1 MVIDLSTTVVA
12 SSEMLTSNM
21 VDEAIVLN
29 LPKGM
34 YYGLNQ
40 VGLRTWQLIQQ
51 PQRISDIYS
60 TLLDEYDAEPE
71 ECQKDLIEFLHDL
84 YQQKLIEVTS

>member
-1 MVIDLSTTVVA
+1 MDFSNTVVA

-29 LPKGM
+29 LPKGI
-34 YYGLNQ
+34 YYGLNK

-51 PQRISDIYS
+51 PQCISDIYS
-60 TLLDEYDAEPE
+60 TLLEEYDADPDQ
-71 ECQKDLIEFLHDL
+71 CKKDLLAFLQDL
-84 YQQKLIEVTS
+84 YQQKLIEVQ

>member
-1 MVIDLSTTVVA
+1 MTIDLSTKVVA

-34 YYGLNQ
+34 YYGLNT

-51 PQRISDIYS
+51 PQRISDVYS
-60 TLLDEYDAEPE
+60 ILLDEYDAEPAQ
-71 ECQKDLIEFLHDL
+71 CQQDLLDFLHDL
-84 YQQKLIEVTS
+84 YEQKLIQVQ

>member
-1 MVIDLSTTVVA
+1 MAIDFSTTVVA

-29 LPKGM
+29 LPQGM

-51 PQRISDIYS
+51 PQRIADLYS
-60 TLLDEYDAEPE
+60 TLLSEYDTEPDQ
-71 ECQKDLIEFLHDL
+71 CQQDLLEFLDSLHS
-84 YQQKLIEVTS
+84 QKLIEIL